1 MTPTWAVILV
11 GIGGALLGSLV
22 GTLLTIS
29 HERAAEFRAHQ
40 LNAADDFS
48 TSAIAALQEARIT
61 AGEIKKDDASLNDTT
76 GWFRKEIRASLDAAN
91 IAVDAAIAKRAR
103 IGLLFGDPSPV
114 AQAATGV
121 TSQLRNIMSAL
132 DSRPDSIRDREA
144 MAAYSRGFDGTIE
157 QHEKFNRA
165 ALVALNQ
172 TWWQRFQERRRLW
185 KEAQTRSE

>member
-121 TSQLRNIMSAL
+121 TSQ
-132 DSRPDSIRDREA
+132 IRDREA
-144 MAAYSRGFDGTIE
+144 MVAYSRGFDGTIE

>member
-144 MAAYSRGFDGTIE
+144 MVAYSRGFDGTIE

>member
-1 MTPTWAVILV
+1 VTPTWAVILV

-40 LNAADDFS
+40 LNAADDF
-48 TSAIAALQEARIT
+48 TISAIAALQEARIT

-76 GWFRKEIRASLDAAN
+76 GWFRKEIQASLDAAN

-103 IGLLFGDPSPV
+103 IGLLFGDGSPV
-114 AQAATGV
+114 SKAATGV
-121 TSQLRNIMSAL
+121 TSQLRNMMSAL
-132 DSRPDSIRDREA
+132 ERRPDSIRDHEA
-144 MAAYSRGFDGTIE
+144 MSAYSRGFDGTIE
-157 QHEKFNRA
+157 QHERFNRA

-185 KEAQTRSE
+185 KESRTRSE